1 LGSEAELLYKII
13 KSHKKYGGFVLPYS
27 VCPYCLKRSY
37 SAADL
42 RVWKCPYC
50 GREVVEEE
58 SFSEKGDLEDAKE
71 EQG

>member
-1 LGSEAELLYKII
+1 M
-13 KSHKKYGGFVLPYS
+13 PYS

-58 SFSEKGDLEDAKE
+58 SSSEKEDLEDAKE